1 MEDDEFLVP
10 ISALEHWSFCR
21 RQCGLIH
28 VEGLWAENR
37 LTVEGQHLHELV
49 DLPGLEQR
57 PGLRKARALPLRCS
71 RLSLIGRADMVA
83 FFADP
88 GYPDGGRPYP
98 VEYKRGAKTD
108 FRHAELQL
116 CAQAL
121 CLEEMLGV
129 SVTNGA
135 IYFGRSRRRREVN
148 FDSTLRSE
156 TESAVLGVAAML
168 RSLMTPPPE
177 PGPKCEQCSL
187 RTVCIPG
194 LPQQAAVDAYIRGLA
209 PGKT

>member
-1 MEDDEFLVP
+1 MLVP

-37 LTVEGQHLHELV
+37 LTVEGTQLHELV

-57 PGLRKARALPLRCS
+57 PGLRKARALPLRCD
-71 RLSLIGRADMVA
+71 RLSLVGRADMVA
-83 FFADP
+83 FFSDP
-88 GYPDGGRPYP
+88 SYPDGGRPYP

-108 FRHAELQL
+108 FRHAEIQL

-129 SVTNGA
+129 SVTSGA
-135 IYFGRSRRRREVN
+135 IYFGRSRRRREVT
-148 FDSTLRSE
+148 FDSALRRE
-156 TESAVLGVAAML
+156 TESAARGVAAML
-168 RSLMTPPPE
+168 RSLKTPPPE
-177 PGPKCEQCSL
+177 PGPKCTQCSL
-187 RTVCIPG
+187 REVCLPG
-194 LPQQAAVDAYIRGLA
+194 LPKQAAVDAYIRGLA
-209 PGKT
+209 EGKT